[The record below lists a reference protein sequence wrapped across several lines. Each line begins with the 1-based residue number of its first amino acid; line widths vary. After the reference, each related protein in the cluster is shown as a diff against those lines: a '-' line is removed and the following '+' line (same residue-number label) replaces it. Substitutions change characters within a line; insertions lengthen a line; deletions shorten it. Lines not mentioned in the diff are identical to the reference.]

1 MELISVLFFYSGAVD
16 LCNLSVTF
24 LHVHEV
30 LVRAPV
36 HVHCFFQKPRIR
48 HSTLWKHC
56 STLDLCWNW
65 KYCSTL
71 DLCWNWKRCSTLDL
85 VFLLIKRE
93 TGIGND
99 RLIFLNQVHPRIA
112 VKDSLP

>member
-1 MELISVLFFYSGAVD
+1 MKLISVLFFYSVAVD

-24 LHVHEV
+24 LHVREV
-30 LVRAPV
+30 LVRATV

-65 KYCSTL
+65 K
-71 DLCWNWKRCSTLDL
+71 RCSTLYPG
-85 VFLLIKRE
+85 FLLIKRE